1 VAGSFHLT
9 TVLDTTSDSSYQEPG
24 SKTTMDQFIEKMEI
38 KQAQAE
44 AKICSQPT
52 VDSQS
57 PTPVGSQS
65 GHEYALVSPG
75 TPVGRPPIPKP
86 EEIHTI
92 PEVRKF
98 ANPAPL
104 GLCAFALT
112 SFMSNIMNV
121 HLGLTTAAENVGS
134 ALIYGGTV
142 QLLAGMWYV
151 RIIR

>member
-1 VAGSFHLT
+1 
-9 TVLDTTSDSSYQEPG
+9 
-24 SKTTMDQFIEKMEI
+24 MDHFIETMEI

-44 AKICSQPT
+44 AKICSHT
-52 VDSQS
+52 NVDSQS
-57 PTPVGSQS
+57 PTPVGSPS
-65 GHEYALVSPG
+65 SEHEYALVSPG
-75 TPVGRPPIPKP
+75 TPVRQPPIPKP
-86 EEIHTI
+86 EEIHSI

-151 RIIR
+151 QSYL

>member
-1 VAGSFHLT
+1 
-9 TVLDTTSDSSYQEPG
+9 
-24 SKTTMDQFIEKMEI
+24 MDQLITTMEI

-44 AKICSQPT
+44 AKICSQTT

-65 GHEYALVSPG
+65 EHEYALASPD
-75 TPVGRPPIPKP
+75 TPIRQPPIPKP
-86 EEIHTI
+86 EEIHTL
-92 PEVRKF
+92 PEMRKF

-151 RIIR
+151 IRCCMHYIQLCR